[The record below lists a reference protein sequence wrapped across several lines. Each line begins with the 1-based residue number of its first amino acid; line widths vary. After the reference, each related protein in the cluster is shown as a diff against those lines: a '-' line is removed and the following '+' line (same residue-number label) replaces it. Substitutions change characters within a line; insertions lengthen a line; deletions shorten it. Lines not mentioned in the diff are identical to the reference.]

1 MIVNNLRSKDNN
13 LIKKVTIL
21 NCKIKKMIN
30 FKNTTLIFPLF
41 FLIFSCSNTF
51 EENKAPD
58 FQSKVSSS
66 PIEKQP
72 QLSNS
77 NGNTIAT
84 RFPTPP
90 NFERVKTETNS
101 FAHYLQNLP
110 LKPNGTKV
118 HHYDGSLKWSQSPV
132 AAVIDI
138 DVENRDLQQC
148 ADAIMRLR
156 AEYLRDQNRP
166 DDIHFNFVSGFNAE
180 YKKWRQGY
188 RIKVNGNKVSWK
200 KEAQPSDDY
209 KSFRRYM
216 TMVFSYASTLS
227 LDKELKPVAK
237 NDLQIGDVF
246 IQGGSPGHAVIV
258 VDVCENKTTG
268 EKRFLLAQSYMP
280 AQDMHV
286 LTNPNDA
293 VSAWYSNNYKEE
305 LETAEWTFKA
315 ENLKRWK

>member
-1 MIVNNLRSKDNN
+1 MKIYLL
-13 LIKKVTIL
+13 LIL
-21 NCKIKKMIN
+21 
-30 FKNTTLIFPLF
+30 TLIAN
-41 FLIFSCSNTF
+41 SCENTSQDPTIY
-51 EENKAPD
+51 ESD
-58 FQSKVSSS
+58 GS
-66 PIEKQP
+66 IEKRKKRIKAKFINQ
-72 QLSNS
+72 

-90 NFERVKTETNS
+90 NFKRVETAQNS

-110 LKPNGTKV
+110 LKPDGAKV
-118 HHYDGSLKWSQSPV
+118 HHYDGSLKWSQAPV

-188 RIKVNGNKVSWK
+188 RIKVNGNQVTWVKT
-200 KEAQPSDDY
+200 AQPSDDY
-209 KSFRRYM
+209 QSFRRYL
-216 TMVFSYASTLS
+216 TMVFSYAGTLS
-227 LDKELKPVAK
+227 LNKELQAVAK

-268 EKRFLLAQSYMP
+268 ERRFLLAQSYMP

-286 LTNPNDA
+286 LTNPNN
-293 VSAWYSNNYKEE
+293 SASNWYSNNYENE
-305 LETAEWTFKA
+305 LKTPEWTFYA
-315 ENLKRWK
+315 RDLKRW